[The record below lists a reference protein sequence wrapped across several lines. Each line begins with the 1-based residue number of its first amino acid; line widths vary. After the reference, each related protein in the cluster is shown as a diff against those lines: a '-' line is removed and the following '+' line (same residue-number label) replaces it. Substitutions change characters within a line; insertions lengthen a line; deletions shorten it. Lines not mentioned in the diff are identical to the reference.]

1 MVPALHG
8 FTVWVERHTVSRIRT
23 HYTCNWKEDGD
34 TPQMGKG
41 LCTRGDL
48 ELLGK
53 THIGLANRRGRR
65 CQS

>member
-34 TPQMGKG
+34 TPQTGEG
-41 LCTRGDL
+41 
-48 ELLGK
+48 
-53 THIGLANRRGRR
+53 IVY
-65 CQS
+65 